1 VPAAEVPASAPV
13 AAAAPR
19 PPGCLFH
26 PLADFLMAGGA
37 SILVAVPVFWLI
49 RDKAAAQPTALWLS
63 FVLSVFI
70 NYPHFA
76 HSYQLLYDGIGERI
90 LGPNTTRK
98 VSLRYVWAGFVAP
111 GLIGAFLLGAYRAG
125 NVHVLGYAAN
135 AVFFSV
141 GWHYV
146 KQGYG
151 VITVLSA
158 IRRIH
163 YSGVEK
169 KLLLLNGYTVWIH
182 SWMTLN
188 VELREQTYYGVKYFL
203 LDLPPVAL
211 TIGFVFTVLTTVV
224 LLVALGRRLMR
235 KQPVSWNGIVGYV
248 SSLYLWV
255 IAFYADPIFML
266 FVPAFHSLQYLLFV
280 WRYQV
285 NKAHAEATVTER
297 AQISLGRRTVVMR
310 VARFV
315 LVGMVLGFIGFMALP
330 ALLEASLT
338 PDPVWGGTVFV
349 FILAAFINL
358 HHYFID
364 NVIWRRDNEDVRR
377 FLFAPR

>member
-1 VPAAEVPASAPV
+1 
-13 AAAAPR
+13 
-19 PPGCLFH
+19 
-26 PLADFLMAGGA
+26 
-37 SILVAVPVFWLI
+37 
-49 RDKAAAQPTALWLS
+49 
-63 FVLSVFI
+63 
-70 NYPHFA
+70 
-76 HSYQLLYDGIGERI
+76 
-90 LGPNTTRK
+90 
-98 VSLRYVWAGFVAP
+98 
-111 GLIGAFLLGAYRAG
+111 
-125 NVHVLGYAAN
+125 
-135 AVFFSV
+135 
-141 GWHYV
+141 
-146 KQGYG
+146 
-151 VITVLSA
+151 
-158 IRRIH
+158 
-163 YSGVEK
+163 
-169 KLLLLNGYTVWIH
+169 
-182 SWMTLN
+182 
-188 VELREQTYYGVKYFL
+188 
-203 LDLPPVAL
+203 
-211 TIGFVFTVLTTVV
+211 
-224 LLVALGRRLMR
+224 
-235 KQPVSWNGIVGYV
+235 
-248 SSLYLWV
+248 V